1 MKVTKPAWVEHSTG
15 DKNTRSPIYS
25 IAVHP
30 DGTRLATGGQ
40 DNKVKIWN
48 TLPILSEEAAANE
61 LNHKLLCTMSAHTGP
76 VLTVRWAH
84 HGRFLAS
91 GSDDSVL
98 LIWDIDPAGGG
109 RVFGSEEVNVENWK
123 ALRRLVG
130 HIADVVDCAW
140 SRDDTMLASVGL
152 DSKIIIWDCTNN
164 FERMITIDAHDTF
177 VKGVTWDP
185 VGNFLATQSD
195 DKSVRIWN
203 TDNWQCVEKVSKPFE
218 LSPSSTFFRRLSW
231 SPDGAFIATSNAMN
245 GPVFVAAVIEREGWQ
260 SDISFVG
267 HENTVQVAA
276 FNPRLFFRIGDEAS
290 RVNASCMVA
299 LGADDFT
306 VSIWRNTMHK
316 PLAVIRDIFNR
327 AILDL
332 CWSNDG
338 LVLYGCS
345 ADGTAMAISFRPEE
359 FPELGQPEMTQM
371 ILDEYNFKPARKR
384 KALTLGPSSSFAAPA
399 PGGEEKVN
407 MLQPRKGKPKPR
419 KINLQ
424 GTMTGGAMAA
434 NGRSSSS
441 MSIGGGGGRAP
452 LQRPEEGNGR
462 SPQRPALH
470 TEPRGGA
477 LDAFARAAD
486 LPLSMSSGSA
496 ATARMLEGARG
507 MFEDRDRSRRDMYD
521 ERGSHAG
528 AGEKRKVSLDTE
540 DNYERPAK
548 GRSLGASRPLPPV
561 QEIRAP
567 LVTISGGNVG
577 GGVKPLSV
585 PRAQTGL
592 QTNQE
597 DGHGSF
603 KAENVGATQEYSV
616 TFSHGGEDRWKYF
629 IPSPAILITAT
640 SQFCAVACQ
649 DGTVYTYSTGGRQL
663 DNFRLSLPAT
673 DIVGCDGRLLILAAD
688 GELRVIEV
696 KNRRKFV
703 PPTPVRHLIPDVAEG
718 DMPPVEAFLR
728 PNGTP
733 VLVTSEPAAW
743 AFDREMGVW
752 SQIAASWWSASPLNE
767 HDGRTRNG
775 RSVPNGPLAE
785 IEAKV
790 TAMRGVAPPDPKPNW
805 WNESMACGHYE
816 TRLRG
821 ARLLGS
827 KDEYRHWLKE
837 YAKYLADESFRERAE
852 DVLAELMGPIFHVEG
867 RSIDWIPRMMG
878 THKHDFAKDFLSVLR
893 HTPAL
898 KGMAEDK
905 LQLLKSIQQ
914 AGARWGRDD

>member
-1 MKVTKPAWVEHSTG
+1 MKVIKPAWVEHSTG
-15 DKNTRSPIYS
+15 DKQTRSPIYS
-25 IAVHP
+25 ISVHP

-48 TLPILSEEAAANE
+48 TLPILDPAAAENE

-195 DKSVRIWN
+195 DKTVRIWN
-203 TDNWQCVEKVSKPFE
+203 TDTWQCVEKVSKPFE

-231 SPDGAFIATSNAMN
+231 SPDGAFIAASNAMN

-267 HENTVQVAA
+267 HENTIQVAA
-276 FNPRLFFRIGDEAS
+276 FNPRLFFRIGDEPS

-299 LGADDFT
+299 LGADDFS

-316 PLAVIRDIFNR
+316 PLTVIRDIFNR

-338 LVLYGCS
+338 LSLYGCS
-345 ADGTAMAISFRPEE
+345 ADGTIMAVSFRIEE
-359 FPELGQPEMTQM
+359 FPELGLPEMTQM
-371 ILDEYNFKPARKR
+371 ILDEYKYKPARKR

-419 KINLQ
+419 KINLH
-424 GTMTGGAMAA
+424 GTMAGGAVGA

-441 MSIGGGGGRAP
+441 MSMGGSGGRAP
-452 LQRPEEGNGR
+452 LQRPEDNIGR
-462 SPQRPALH
+462 SPQRPVLH

-486 LPLSMSSGSA
+486 EPLSMGSSSA
-496 ATARMLEGARG
+496 ARAHMLEGARG
-507 MFEDRDRSRRDMYD
+507 IFDDRDRDRARGRAYD
-521 ERGSHAG
+521 DREYPRG
-528 AGEKRKVSLDTE
+528 GEKRKASMSGD
-540 DNYERPAK
+540 DDYGRPTK
-548 GRSLGASRPLPPV
+548 GRSLGPSRALPPV

-567 LVTISGGNVG
+567 LVTISGGSLG
-577 GGVKPLSV
+577 GGVQPLPF
-585 PRAQTGL
+585 PRPQTGI

-597 DGHGSF
+597 DGNGSF
-603 KAENVGATQEYSV
+603 KAVNVESPQGYSV
-616 TFSHGGEDRWKYF
+616 TFSQGGSDLWMDF
-629 IPSPAILITAT
+629 LPSPAIIIAAT
-640 SQFCAVACQ
+640 SQFCAVTCL
-649 DGTVYTYSTGGRQL
+649 DGTVRTYSTGGRQL
-663 DNFRLSLPAT
+663 DSFKLATPAT
-673 DIVGCDGRLLILAAD
+673 DIVGSDGRLLILAAD
-688 GELRVIEV
+688 GNLSVIEV
-696 KNRRKFV
+696 KSRRQFI
-703 PPTPVRHLIPDVAEG
+703 PPTSVRHLIPDAAGG
-718 DMPPVEAFLR
+718 DQQPVETFLR

-743 AFDREMGVW
+743 AFDRDIGVW

-767 HDGRTRNG
+767 NEGRTRNG
-775 RSVPNGPLAE
+775 RSGPNGPLAE

-790 TAMRGVAPPDPKPNW
+790 TAMRRDAPPDPKPKW

-827 KDEYRHWLKE
+827 KEEYRHWLKE

-852 DVLAELMGPIFHVEG
+852 DVLAELMGPIF
-867 RSIDWIPRMMG
+867 
-878 THKHDFAKDFLSVLR
+878 
-893 HTPAL
+893 
-898 KGMAEDK
+898 
-905 LQLLKSIQQ
+905 Q
-914 AGARWGRDD
+914 

>member
-245 GPVFVAAVIEREGWQ
+245 GPVFVAAVIEREGVA
-260 SDISFVG
+260 VG
-267 HENTVQVAA
+267 HLVAA

-299 LGADDFT
+299 LGRMTDWFSTAARRMGRQ
-306 VSIWRNTMHK
+306 WRS
-316 PLAVIRDIFNR
+316 P
-327 AILDL
+327 
-332 CWSNDG
+332 S
-338 LVLYGCS
+338 VLRS
-345 ADGTAMAISFRPEE
+345 S
-359 FPELGQPEMTQM
+359 PELGQPEMTQM

-407 MLQPRKGKPKPR
+407 MLQPRKGKPKP
-419 KINLQ
+419 Q
-424 GTMTGGAMAA
+424 
-434 NGRSSSS
+434 
-441 MSIGGGGGRAP
+441 
-452 LQRPEEGNGR
+452 
-462 SPQRPALH
+462 
-470 TEPRGGA
+470 PRGGA

-486 LPLSMSSGSA
+486 QPLSMSSGSA

-521 ERGSHAG
+521 DRGSHAG
-528 AGEKRKVSLDTE
+528 AGEKR
-540 DNYERPAK
+540 K

-567 LVTISGGNVG
+567 LVAISGGNVG
-577 GGVKPLSV
+577 GGVKPLPV
-585 PRAQTGL
+585 PRVQTGL

-663 DNFRLSLPAT
+663 DNFRLSLPAS

-703 PPTPVRHLIPDVAEG
+703 PPTPVRHLVPDVAEG

-767 HDGRTRNG
+767 HEGRTRNG

-790 TAMRGVAPPDPKPNW
+790 AAMRSVAPPDSKPNW

-852 DVLAELMGPIFHVEG
+852 DVLAELMGPIFHLEG

-914 AGARWGRDD
+914 AGSRWGRDD